1 MRALE
6 AYVVPHIGDTALQD
20 LTPIRLN
27 LLYAH
32 LLKDGRVRGPG
43 GLSAKTIQN
52 VQNVQN
58 VHGMMHRA
66 LRDAVKWDLVPRNVA
81 EDALS
86 PKSRRPKATIWTPEQ
101 FGSLRRSGSR

>member
-20 LTPIRLN
+20 LTPIPLN

-32 LLKDGRVRGPG
+32 MLKGGRVRGPG
-43 GLSAKTIQN
+43 GLSAKT

-58 VHGMMHRA
+58 VRRMMHRA

>member
-43 GLSAKTIQN
+43 GLSAKT
-52 VQNVQN
+52 VQN
-58 VHGMMHRA
+58 VHRMMHRA

>member
-32 LLKDGRVRGPG
+32 SLKDGRVRGPG
-43 GLSAKTIQN
+43 GLSAKT
-52 VQNVQN
+52 V
-58 VHGMMHRA
+58 RT
-66 LRDAVKWDLVPRNVA
+66 
-81 EDALS
+81 
-86 PKSRRPKATIWTPEQ
+86 SRTSTA
-101 FGSLRRSGSR
+101 